1 MTQVNKDRRPIY
13 YKNAEEMDKP
23 LSELMEELRT
33 EIDNTR
39 GKLHDMKRSYGWEDL
54 IEPLEGGLT
63 CMIMAMYG
71 TMMDFKEY
79 EYKQREKAEKV

>member
-54 IEPLEGGLT
+54 IEPLEGGLI

-71 TMMDFKEY
+71 TMMDFKKY
-79 EYKQREKAEKV
+79 EDKQREKAEKV